1 MAHKFNCF
9 LLLILSAVAII
20 MAAPIP
26 SGAQESTP
34 DYSGNLW
41 TRSTLTGDWGC
52 ARTELAKK
60 GVTFKSTVTQIYQGN
75 FTDGKDGDTY
85 WRYSGSADYE
95 MNMDFGKLG
104 LWQGGFLKV
113 RGMTGFRN
121 SINSKAGSI
130 LPVNSDA
137 LFPTPD
143 GKDSALTDLLFMQ
156 FLSRNFGLLVGKM
169 NTLTGDANAFAHDYN
184 TQFLNASIVVIR

>member
-1 MAHKFNCF
+1 MTN
-9 LLLILSAVAII
+9 
-20 MAAPIP
+20 
-26 SGAQESTP
+26 
-34 DYSGNLW
+34 
-41 TRSTLTGDWGC
+41 
-52 ARTELAKK
+52 
-60 GVTFKSTVTQIYQGN
+60 IYQGN

-95 MNMDFGKLG
+95 MNLDFGKLG

-113 RGMTGFRN
+113 RGMTGFRK

-143 GKDSALTDLLFMQ
+143 GKDYCADGFSVHAVSIPELWP
-156 FLSRNFGLLVGKM
+156 SRGQ
-169 NTLTGDANAFAHDYN
+169 DEHPW
-184 TQFLNASIVVIR
+184 R

>member
-9 LLLILSAVAII
+9 LLIIVSAVAII
-20 MAAPIP
+20 MATPIP
-26 SGAQESTP
+26 SGAQENTP

-75 FTDGKDGDTY
+75 FTDGKDGDTDR
-85 WRYSGSADYE
+85 RYSGSADYE
-95 MNMDFGKLG
+95 MNLDFGKLG

-113 RGMTGFRN
+113 RGMTGFRK
-121 SINSKAGSI
+121 SINSKSGSI

-137 LFPTPD
+137 LFPHSGRQGQRADRSYCSCSFYP
-143 GKDSALTDLLFMQ
+143 G
-156 FLSRNFGLLVGKM
+156 
-169 NTLTGDANAFAHDYN
+169 TLAFSWA
-184 TQFLNASIVVIR
+184 R

>member
-9 LLLILSAVAII
+9 LLMIVSAVAII

-34 DYSGNLW
+34 DYSGSLW
-41 TRSTLTGDWGC
+41 SRSTLTGDWGC
-52 ARTELAKK
+52 TRTELAKK
-60 GVTFKSTVTQIYQGN
+60 GVTFKSTVTHIYQGN

-113 RGMTGFRN
+113 RGLTGFRN

-137 LFPTPD
+137 LFPHPD
-143 GKDSALTDLLFMQ
+143 GKDT
-156 FLSRNFGLLVGKM
+156 R
-169 NTLTGDANAFAHDYN
+169 
-184 TQFLNASIVVIR
+184 